1 MSAFANGQET
11 GEMKRMRERQE
22 CIEFK
27 KNRLC
32 GISQIS
38 KTHTYQNTPTPINEA
53 KMAVGL
59 K

>member
-1 MSAFANGQET
+1 MSAFANGPET

-22 CIEFK
+22 CIELK
-27 KNRLC
+27 KIDC
-32 GISQIS
+32 GVSQIS
-38 KTHTYQNTPTPINEA
+38 KTHTYQNTPTAINEA